1 MINIVVCDDNKSYS
15 DELVT
20 RIAYI
25 TENGKYSTEKYSVT
39 VFHDPAET
47 MHHCLSNKTDIL
59 FLDIDM
65 PVMTGF
71 DIANVIRE
79 NDDEIKII
87 FVSAFENLV
96 YTSFRYNPFR
106 FIRKGHEDNEL
117 EEAFSAAVKEI
128 LYKEMFLTVTTKNET
143 IRLLFSEIVMLE
155 SRRNYVEIT
164 TTSGETVRYRTTMND
179 IEKDLQEYG
188 FIRIHAGFIVSA
200 NKIKYFKNDTV
211 EMRNGAIIKI
221 SRKYAATA
229 KDAFRKYL
237 RNEV

>member
-1 MINIVVCDDNKSYS
+1 MINIVLCEDNKIYS

-20 RIAYI
+20 KLSYI
-25 TENGKYSTEKYSVT
+25 TENGRYSSEKYSIT
-39 VFHDPAET
+39 VFHDPVET
-47 MHHCLSNKTDIL
+47 LNHCLGNKTDIL

-65 PVMTGF
+65 PIMSGF

-79 NDDEIKII
+79 KNEEIKII

-106 FIRKGHEDNEL
+106 FIRKGYEDKEL

-155 SRRNYVEIT
+155 SHRNYVEIT
-164 TTSGETVRYRTTMND
+164 TTSGETVRYRTTD
-179 IEKDLQEYG
+179 IEKDLREYG

-200 NKIKYFKNDTV
+200 SKIKFFKNDSV
-211 EMRNGAIIKI
+211 EMRNGAIIKL
-221 SRKYAATA
+221 SRKYATTA